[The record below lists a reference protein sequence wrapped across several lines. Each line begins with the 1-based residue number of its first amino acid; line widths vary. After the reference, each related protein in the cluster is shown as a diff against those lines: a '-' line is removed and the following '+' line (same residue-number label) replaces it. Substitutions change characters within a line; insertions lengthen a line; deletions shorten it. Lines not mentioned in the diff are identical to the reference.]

1 VDCSVGE
8 GFLAVY
14 RRRGTPLVEANRM
27 GCDVVG
33 FDINPMAYWV
43 VKQEIEHLDLRA
55 YQNAAKALCED

>member
-1 VDCSVGE
+1 
-8 GFLAVY
+8 
-14 RRRGTPLVEANRM
+14 M
-27 GCDVVG
+27 GCDVVW